1 MSYDPYKD
9 VKRTEEQMEKRI
21 TTWRELTRSTEEEF
35 QQFRRGLNRL
45 LVTPQQIADHINRM
59 YMDNNVPSVKFEV
72 PNLQMQETII
82 KHVTPFMDSV
92 TAAGKK
98 GGIFTV
104 LTKDDQGRMIGN
116 AVVAVKV
123 GENVEIAGY
132 IGKTWGTKDSV
143 VYGVESR
150 IFF

>member
-1 MSYDPYKD
+1 MIIP
-9 VKRTEEQMEKRI
+9 EEI
-21 TTWRELTRSTEEEF
+21 FILTNLKGWEGIMAET
-35 QQFRRGLNRL
+35 
-45 LVTPQQIADHINRM
+45 
-59 YMDNNVPSVKFEV
+59 PSVQFIAPPMIE
-72 PNLQMQETII
+72 MQETII
-82 KHVTPFMDSV
+82 KHVTPFMDAV
-92 TAAGKK
+92 TAAGKR

-132 IGKTWGTKDSV
+132 IGKTWGTKDGI